1 MLRLDQLDANKRGSS
16 LEKTDRFP
24 KEKAPHAPGKFDDLW
39 QYSAHTFT
47 GASNSMP
54 KVAQKLLA
62 AKHASDE
69 RYAILL
75 KKLEDL
81 EIVHADGKK
90 AVR

>member
-1 MLRLDQLDANKRGSS
+1 MSQVNL
-16 LEKTDRFP
+16 TI
-24 KEKAPHAPGKFDDLW
+24 LW

-47 GASNSMP
+47 GPGASNSMP

-62 AKHASDE
+62 AKHVSDE